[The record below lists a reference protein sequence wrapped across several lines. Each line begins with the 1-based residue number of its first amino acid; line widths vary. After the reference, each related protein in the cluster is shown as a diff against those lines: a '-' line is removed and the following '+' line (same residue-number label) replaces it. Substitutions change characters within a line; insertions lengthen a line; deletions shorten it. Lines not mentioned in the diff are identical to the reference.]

1 MDDRS
6 GKNQA
11 VILRVLKALGPEL
24 MRLQPASPSTVWVIA
39 ASALAAS
46 SCSEPAAKLSPCWNA
61 DSFRQG
67 QVIAGRVR
75 LLASNV
81 VPTMMAPLSCGQKIV
96 VVDIP
101 PGSLPLTSESQQM
114 APWMADY
121 TADIRGVV
129 DGTEQGRPRIRIDE
143 VSNVKPDP

>member
-1 MDDRS
+1 M
-6 GKNQA
+6 
-11 VILRVLKALGPEL
+11 ILRTLKALGPQL
-24 MRLQPASPSTVWVIA
+24 LSLQPASSSTVWVIA
-39 ASALAAS
+39 ASALCVS
-46 SCSEPAAKLSPCWNA
+46 SCSSRAAKLSPCWNA
-61 DSFRQG
+61 DRLRQG
-67 QVIAGRVR
+67 QVIFGRVR

-101 PGSLPLTSESQQM
+101 PGSLPSPPESQQM

-129 DGTEQGRPRIRIDE
+129 DGTEQGRPRICIDE